1 MRNTKNSHKHSIYES
16 YIVSKPR
23 QVRHGGT
30 VSTASIAWVVMS
42 LLTLSQ
48 PGTGVRAFM
57 HSQKLRKIP
66 SAAET
71 KHLNFN
77 IQFRRLSC
85 LNYRNIESH
94 PTLKDRFQQYHVEE
108 IFKLPNITNDRW
120 KSAVRGQMS
129 DDQHISSD
137 IDTQLKVDEYLE
149 SIDRRY
155 KRVHQDETK
164 DVRSQRGFTSAWA
177 WLTADESSLIEE
189 ETHRNN
195 EDALSVL
202 GLAELASLRLLHK
215 HHLPVTQSQQPSSE
229 GEDSIIIDVRGE
241 KDTTRTLSIRAILA
255 AKSLARF
262 LNSMQKAY
270 KYRCVILSLQLRA
283 GFYNTLRNNRS
294 TFTQFLAAL
303 SLTSRCLIRGRF
315 ASQFAVMVMCAAIIV
330 IRPFKA

>member
-1 MRNTKNSHKHSIYES
+1 
-16 YIVSKPR
+16 
-23 QVRHGGT
+23 
-30 VSTASIAWVVMS
+30 MS

-57 HSQKLRKIP
+57 HSQKSCKVS

-71 KHLNFN
+71 KNLQSN
-77 IQFRRLSC
+77 IQFRRLLC
-85 LNYRNIESH
+85 LNYRNIENH
-94 PTLKDRFQQYHVEE
+94 PTLKDRFQQYNVE

-129 DDQHISSD
+129 DDQNLSSE
-137 IDTQLKVDEYLE
+137 IDTQLMVDEYLE

-164 DVRSQRGFTSAWA
+164 DDRSQRGFTSAWA

-189 ETHRNN
+189 ETHRNE

-215 HHLPVTQSQQPSSE
+215 HHLPVTQSQQLSSE
-229 GEDSIIIDVRGE
+229 DEDSIIIDVRGE
-241 KDTTRTLSIRAILA
+241 KDSTRTLSIRAILA

-270 KYRCVILSLQLRA
+270 TYRCVILSLQLRA
-283 GFYNTLRNNRS
+283 GFYNMLRSNRS

-303 SLTSRCLIRGRF
+303 SLTSRCMIRGRF
-315 ASQFAVMVMCAAIIV
+315 ASQFAVMAMCAVVIV